1 MKTKVQI
8 NSLERASVLFFLSVC
23 LTAAQTNPGSLIY
36 SGDFQNGQLNNATFV
51 NSVVGWDMFFNA
63 GFLGGSTVIANVEAG
78 QVWSE
83 HEAFVRPLGDP
94 QGFFTYT
101 NQAEGSLNQF
111 DYHAT
116 TVGHVLV
123 GSGYLGL
130 TENGVNNYSTV
141 GLGMAPEARLISAG
155 IAVEFS
161 STVIGSFST
170 TEASVITAYKS
181 MFQGTGLETGVP
193 RPDVIN
199 SSWGGGD
206 ASATTSESLAID
218 GLARQ
223 NASVAFVVS
232 AGNDGS
238 AAAVQSPAAGYNNIS
253 VGSLGG
259 SAFRTPSTFSS
270 GGMAD
275 FFIPNETGGTTL
287 TGVRAAVDIAAPGEG
302 LFLAAYLGNSGTIGA
317 SPALA
322 GLVQVPSPK
331 DQYFTNMDGTSY
343 SAPIVAGGIALL
355 KDVAKTDL
363 FYNHLSN
370 PNAFDTRVIKS
381 VLMAGADKTEGWN
394 NGQDASN
401 VTTQALDLKTGAGA
415 MNLNTTAAAYFFGTR
430 DLDGNTGGEIEKF
443 GWDSATINLGSTL
456 EYVFAAPFTSDT
468 ALNVALNWFSVRGFD
483 TNTDTGTGISTDT
496 GSDIAFSDLNLQV
509 WLLDDQGHFAT
520 KVGESKSLYNNTEF
534 LRFES
539 LAAGQ
544 YGLKVTHDG
553 MIFDTTG
560 NTVDSE
566 TFGLSWYAIPEP
578 GSMTLLFVSFI
589 VCLRRRRP

>member
-1 MKTKVQI
+1 MKTKVQM
-8 NSLERASVLFFLSVC
+8 NSFERASVLLCLSVC
-23 LTAAQTNPGSLIY
+23 LTSAQTNPGSLIY
-36 SGDFQNGQLNNATFV
+36 SGDFQNGQLYNATFV
-51 NSVVGWDMFFNA
+51 NSVVGWDLFFQS

-78 QVWSE
+78 QVWSG
-83 HEAFVRPLGDP
+83 HEVFVRPPGEP

-101 NQAEGSLNQF
+101 NPAANSLNQL
-111 DYHAT
+111 DDHAT

-123 GSGYLGL
+123 GSGYLGK
-130 TENGVNNYSTV
+130 TDAGFNSYSTF
-141 GLGMAPEARLISAG
+141 GLGMAPAARLISAG

-161 STVIGSFST
+161 ATIPGSFST

-181 MFQGTGLETGVP
+181 MFQGTGLGAGVP

-199 SSWGGGD
+199 SSWGGGGD
-206 ASATTSESLAID
+206 ASAIASESLAID

-232 AGNDGS
+232 AGNGGS
-238 AAAVQSPAAGYNNIS
+238 TATVQSPAAGYNNIS

-270 GGMAD
+270 DGMAD
-275 FFIPNETGGTTL
+275 FFIPNKEGGITL
-287 TGVRAAVDIAAPGEG
+287 TGARAAVDIAAPGEG
-302 LFLAAYLGNSGTIGA
+302 LVLAAYLGNSGTN
-317 SPALA
+317 
-322 GLVQVPSPK
+322 PSPTNL
-331 DQYFTNMDGTSY
+331 YFTNADGTSY

-355 KDVAKTDL
+355 KDVAKTSL
-363 FYNHLSN
+363 FYNYNSN

-381 VLMAGADKTEGWN
+381 VLMAGADKTDGWN
-394 NGQDASN
+394 NGQDALN

-415 MNLNTTAAAYFFGTR
+415 MNLNTTAAIYLFGTR
-430 DLDGNTGGEIEKF
+430 DLDEINRVPIEKY
-443 GWDSATINLGSTL
+443 GWDSATISLGSTL

-483 TNTDTGTGISTDT
+483 TNTDTG
-496 GSDIAFSDLNLQV
+496 SDIAFADLNLQV
-509 WLLDDQGHFAT
+509 WMLDDQGHFAT
-520 KVGESKSLYNNTEF
+520 KVGESMSLYNNTEF
-534 LRFES
+534 LRLES

-544 YGLKVTHDG
+544 YGLKVTYADN
-553 MIFDTTG
+553 IFDTSG
-560 NTVDSE
+560 TVNSE

-578 GSMTLLFVSFI
+578 SGMTLLFASLI